1 MMDPVNGM
9 LLAAGRGER
18 MEPLSTVIPKPA
30 LEVLDRPL
38 LASALAHL
46 RRAGCERMVVNLHR
60 HPEMVAA
67 AARDAGGDLVFSWEP
82 DLLGGAGGLAAA
94 RSLLGRGAVLVGNA
108 DVWGDL
114 DLAPLLAAGQ
124 EQTAVLALLRNPDP
138 ARWSSVLLNDAGQ
151 VQKILPPGA
160 PQEGERYLF
169 TGFQLIGAGV
179 VAELPASPTGMSV
192 VWEALRPRGALRGVV
207 VQGSWHEVG
216 SPGAYRE
223 LVIRLLAQG
232 SWVHPQAAV
241 MEGARIVCS
250 AVGAG
255 CRVGA
260 DATVSESV
268 LTGAAAVEGGCEL
281 HRCVV
286 AGSVTLTGAGTV
298 LEKLILPQGRFA
310 LR

>member
-1 MMDPVNGM
+1 M

-30 LEVLDRPL
+30 LEVLGRPL
-38 LASALAHL
+38 LTGALAHL
-46 RRAGCERMVVNLHR
+46 RRAGCERTVINLHR

-67 AARDAGGDLVFSWEP
+67 AARDAGGDLAFSWEP

-94 RSLLGRGAVLVGNA
+94 RSVLGGGPVLVGNA

-124 EQTAVLALLRNPDP
+124 EHTAVLALLRHPDP
-138 ARWSSVLLNDAGQ
+138 ARWSSVVLDDSGQ
-151 VQKILPPGA
+151 VQTILPRRA
-160 PQEGERYLF
+160 PHEGERYLF

-179 VAELPASPTGMSV
+179 VAELSASPAGMSV

-216 SPGAYRE
+216 SPTAYRE
-223 LVIRLLAQG
+223 LIIQLLARG
-232 SWVHPQAAV
+232 SWVHPQALV
-241 MEGARIVCS
+241 DDGARVMHS

-255 CRVGA
+255 CRVGV
-260 DATVSESV
+260 DTSVSESV
-268 LTGAAAVEGGCEL
+268 LSAGATVSGGCEL

-286 AGSVTLTGAGTV
+286 VGPVSLAGVGTV
-298 LEKLILPQGRFA
+298 SEELILPQGRFP